1 MIDLGRS
8 CTRHRPALV
17 DFVDRGEVRPETKA
31 ALAHL
36 DRCERCTAAIEST
49 VLTITAIRR
58 YADSLDAAGPAP
70 DAWPRLA
77 ARVTSWRRRPVSM
90 SPLTGVA
97 MRVAMVVAIVLPFRL
112 GPGELGRASGSAG
125 AGLSAINTEQ
135 PDAIRVADR
144 ASRRQ
149 TSTEDATSSIADDGS
164 DLVGVRVIV
173 LDDVV
178 VTTKEVA
185 QAKPIIR
192 LGGRI

>member
-17 DFVDRGEVRPETKA
+17 DFVDHGEVGPGTQA

-49 VLTITAIRR
+49 VLTITAVRR
-58 YADSLDAAGPAP
+58 YADTLDAAGPSP

-77 ARVTSWRRRPVSM
+77 ARVTSWRRRPISM
-90 SPLTGVA
+90 SPLTGIA
-97 MRVAMVVAIVLPFRL
+97 MSIAMVVALILPFRL

-125 AGLSAINTEQ
+125 TGHSAATTEQ

-144 ASRRQ
+144 AGRRQ
-149 TSTEDATSSIADDGS
+149 SSFEDPSSSIADDGS
-164 DLVGVRVIV
+164 ELVGARVIV

-178 VTTKEVA
+178 VTMKEVS
-185 QAKPIIR
+185 PTRPMIR
-192 LGGRI
+192 PGARI